1 MALQASLLK
10 NQSNMINNFKFDT
23 IVSMVVDDTK
33 EFEEYEEKVFSTY

>member
-23 IVSMVVDDTK
+23 IVSMVVDDAK